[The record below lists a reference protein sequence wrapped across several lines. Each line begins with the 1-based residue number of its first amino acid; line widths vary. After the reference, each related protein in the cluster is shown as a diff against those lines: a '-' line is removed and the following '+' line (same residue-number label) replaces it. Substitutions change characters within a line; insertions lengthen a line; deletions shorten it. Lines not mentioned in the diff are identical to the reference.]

1 MDTSL
6 EELKYPIGRYER
18 PDHYTPELLQEW
30 IAVLRALPSWMDVC
44 IENLDAAQLRV
55 PYREG
60 GWSTQQVIHH
70 VADSHTNAYIRIR
83 LALTEDNPTIKPYDE
98 NAWALLPDV
107 DTVPVNISV
116 TLLHALHRR
125 LVALMETLSPAQ
137 WERTYYHP
145 EHKRNFTVWEMASLY
160 AWHSRQHTAH
170 IQQLRLRMGWQ

>member
-60 GWSTQQVIHH
+60 GWNTQQVIHH

-125 LVALMETLSPAQ
+125 LVALMETLTPAQ

>member
-30 IAVLRALPSWMDVC
+30 IAILRALPSWMDVC

-60 GWSTQQVIHH
+60 GWNTQQVIHH

-83 LALTEDNPTIKPYDE
+83 LALTEDNPTVKPYDE

-107 DTVPVNISV
+107 DTVPVNVSI
-116 TLLHALHRR
+116 TLLHAMHRR
-125 LVALMETLSPAQ
+125 LVALMEVLTPAQ

-145 EHKRNFTVWEMASLY
+145 QYQRNFAVWEMASLY
-160 AWHSRQHTAH
+160 AWHSRHHTGH

>member
-18 PDHYTPELLQEW
+18 PDHYTPEMLQEW

-60 GWSTQQVIHH
+60 GWNTQQVIHH

-125 LVALMETLSPAQ
+125 LVALMETLTPAQ

>member
-18 PDHYTPELLQEW
+18 PNHYTPELLQEW

-60 GWSTQQVIHH
+60 GWNTQQVIHH

-98 NAWALLPDV
+98 NAWAMLPDV

>member
-18 PDHYTPELLQEW
+18 PDHYTPEMLQEW
-30 IAVLRALPSWMDVC
+30 MDVLRALPSWMDVC

-60 GWSTQQVIHH
+60 GWNTQQVIHH

-125 LVALMETLSPAQ
+125 LVALMETLTPAQ